1 MLEDLLQLI
10 IPKLSYDSKT
20 NNALF
25 CLLHALRMVSRAW
38 KKWLTE
44 DRKDF
49 VEIEHD
55 ENMYAIT
62 TAIEWDLL
70 VEAYRYEQQLE
81 EMR

>member
-1 MLEDLLQLI
+1 M
-10 IPKLSYDSKT
+10 
-20 NNALF
+20 
-25 CLLHALRMVSRAW
+25 RMVSRAW